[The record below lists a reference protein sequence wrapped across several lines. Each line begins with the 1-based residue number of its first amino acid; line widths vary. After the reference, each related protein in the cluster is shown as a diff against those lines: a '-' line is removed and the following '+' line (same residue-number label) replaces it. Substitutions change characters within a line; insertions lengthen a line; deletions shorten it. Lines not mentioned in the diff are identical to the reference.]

1 MINNISYNP
10 YVRTLDNNGNVIN
23 KNAALPTHSERSC
36 ANMSFRDLVETVE
49 AAQAEKAQN
58 YNLEI
63 DKLPVAEFSD
73 PIEYPPNQKMGMDY
87 KASCFDFTNAGD
99 FDELTANEDFTGMT
113 DVEKYKAIYE
123 KYQHCY
129 GENFIFAFSVCYENP
144 MSWDDPYR
152 LITREFVNEVK
163 AACGSEADFCKIR
176 AEALYGENLSNYQIR
191 EKIIDKYYYE
201 GMTIR
206 DFIKMAD
213 EMGRCGVGAE
223 LINCADPCR
232 EVPGVFYGFNI
243 FTEMK
248 YDKFALREAI
258 LDDEVSAEYLGNM
271 QRIYESR
278 VATNCY
284 YHPEYGDVLNQVMAK
299 FLGGAL

>member
-10 YVRTLDNNGNVIN
+10 YVRTLDNSGNVIN
-23 KNAALPTHSERSC
+23 KNAVLPTHSERSC

-49 AAQAEKAQN
+49 AAQAEQVKKC
-58 YNLEI
+58 NLEI
-63 DKLPVAEFSD
+63 EQVGVAEFK
-73 PIEYPPNQKMGMDY
+73 PYEYTPEQQMTLDNMAKY
-87 KASCFDFTNAGD
+87 FDFTNSKD
-99 FDELTANEDFTGMT
+99 YKEMTANEDFTGMT
-113 DVEKYKAIYE
+113 DAEKYTTIYE

-129 GENFIFAFSVCYENP
+129 GEKFLNAFA
-144 MSWDDPYR
+144 
-152 LITREFVNEVK
+152 LIHKVVPKDYNKYHQIIDRFDEEIEQ
-163 AACGSEADFCKIR
+163 ACGSDADFEKLR
-176 AEALYGENLSNYQIR
+176 AEALYGSDLNNYHIR
-191 EKIIDKYYYE
+191 EKILDEYYHE

-206 DFIKMAD
+206 EFIDMAK
-213 EMGRCGVGAE
+213 EMSLCGVGAG
-223 LINCADPCR
+223 LLSCADPCR
-232 EVPGVFYGFNI
+232 EVGGVFYGFNI

-278 VATNCY
+278 VAAGCD
-284 YHPEYGDVLNQVMAK
+284 YHPEYGAVLSQVTAK